1 MLRLGVVPQT
11 VLAAYRVGDS
21 PVNVITPLMPYFPL
35 MVVFAA
41 RYQKDAGIGTV
52 IALMMPY
59 ALVVAV
65 FWVLFFVAWYRLG
78 IPLGPGWPV

>member
-1 MLRLGVVPQT
+1 
-11 VLAAYRVGDS
+11 
-21 PVNVITPLMPYFPL
+21 MPYFPL

-41 RYQKDAGIGTV
+41 RYQKDAGLGTV

-65 FWVLFFVAWYRLG
+65 FWILFFVAWYLLG
-78 IPLGPGWPV
+78 IPWGPGSPVHP

>member
-1 MLRLGVVPQT
+1 
-11 VLAAYRVGDS
+11 
-21 PVNVITPLMPYFPL
+21 

-41 RYQKDAGIGTV
+41 RYQREAGLGTV

-65 FWVLFFVAWYRLG
+65 FWVLFFVAWYLLG

>member
-1 MLRLGVVPQT
+1 
-11 VLAAYRVGDS
+11 
-21 PVNVITPLMPYFPL
+21 MPYFAL

-65 FWVLFFVAWYRLG
+65 TWVLFFIAWYLIG
-78 IPLGPGWPV
+78 IPVGPGWPIR